1 MSLISSPPRSDHF
14 CLEVI
19 WLLIIWEPVP
29 SFTNKLSLI
38 SGNVEFQ
45 SLISRDFHL
54 EMYYK
59 TEKSKSYAKEAED
72 TFPLH
77 KVDEIESLNQI
88 SVAVNIWCCAGYSN
102 KISLADIQLFV
113 FYIMLETQHQT
124 LALHMAW

>member
-1 MSLISSPPRSDHF
+1 MNRLTYIFFYPPSLISSPPRSDHF

-77 KVDEIESLNQI
+77 KVDESLNQI
-88 SVAVNIWCCAGYSN
+88 SGGSKYLVLCR
-102 KISLADIQLFV
+102 LF
-113 FYIMLETQHQT
+113 Q
-124 LALHMAW
+124 